1 MECLCVSASRT
12 TETISETND
21 GGECFLIFRYFLV
34 IFLLFT
40 TLWEPIRALLL
51 AANGRAGTSWQL
63 EAWDIR
69 CKCLKFA
76 RVVPPLYMTFDFEHG
91 GSFGRGSEDTQARH
105 PIVLIRRAVECCG
118 GVEPRGG
125 NFKVLVLLQLLGH
138 CLGVD
143 RRPRGFAM

>member
-1 MECLCVSASRT
+1 MSASRT

-76 RVVPPLYMTFDFEHG
+76 RVVPLVPL
-91 GSFGRGSEDTQARH
+91 
-105 PIVLIRRAVECCG
+105 VAVAAAAA
-118 GVEPRGG
+118 V
-125 NFKVLVLLQLLGH
+125 VVV
-138 CLGVD
+138 VD
-143 RRPRGFAM
+143 PTG